1 LQNLGIEILNR
12 LNNLGARPGIRLIEK
27 DLAAWRR
34 KTFIIISGLDR
45 ARGWGKG
52 FVSTSTIGTGGFK
65 RSEVIKF
72 VIMIRVVSSPT
83 TWTSCAAGSTGVK
96 PEGAMVEV
104 SDGTARFA
112 VCHSEIPLPLEVF
125 YLLIAGSKGFI
136 GFFEGTFES
145 TIPVCEFCCISA
157 ISLEL

>member
-12 LNNLGARPGIRLIEK
+12 LDNLGPRPGIRLIEK
-27 DLAAWRR
+27 NLASWKRR
-34 KTFIIISGLDR
+34 TLIVKSGFDR

-52 FVSTSTIGTGGFK
+52 FVSTSTIGTGGFDG
-65 RSEVIKF
+65 SEVIKF

-83 TWTSCAAGSTGVK
+83 AWTSCAAGSAGVK
-96 PEGAMVEV
+96 PEGTTVDVPGGM
-104 SDGTARFA
+104 ARFA

-125 YLLIAGSKGFI
+125 YLLIARSEGLI
-136 GFFEGTFES
+136 GLFESTLES
-145 TIPVCEFCCISA
+145 TIPICEFRCIRA